1 MTDGNS
7 PSNTNIGQSA
17 EGIIGQTV
25 MGAAIGDHNQTI
37 GQVLDGGMVV
47 YGQVVIYNTSTVDSD
62 SSTSKTRASEIGPNP
77 YQGLLAFQETDGD
90 HFFGRDQ
97 QIKDLW
103 EKFRGVHEASIIRFL
118 AIYGPSG
125 SGKSS
130 LARAGLIPEL
140 SRRPL
145 PGRNRARV
153 AVLIPGSHPLE
164 ALATVLAEIAT
175 GDRTPIIKAKEFSIV
190 LQQPNSD
197 GEYEGLRQI
206 ANALPEIA
214 IKPLVVLVDQLE
226 EVFTLCEDQRERDAF
241 IGNLLCAASESS
253 KRVSVIVTLRSDFLG
268 LTQKNPHLNQLL
280 ASQGF
285 FVAAMNV
292 EGLREAITKP
302 AELAGYPLDQSTVD
316 LLIEQTE
323 GREGAL
329 PLLQFALT
337 QIWAGLAEGREP
349 AETLRAIGGVGGA
362 LAKEAQRIFESLNS
376 KEQKIAKRVFLGLVQ
391 LGEGTKDTRRRT
403 ELERIVSHGEQQEQV
418 MKVIARFSD
427 SGTRLI
433 TLADNAGT
441 ITAEVTHES
450 LIDNWQQMRLW
461 LNESRGDLRFQRRLD
476 EAAIIWNE
484 NGRPDGNLWRSPD
497 LDLLRQYHERAD
509 DDMTPL
515 QIEFFNHSIHAF
527 DEAEKKR
534 KRQRVEQLVDKV
546 EISLIRNQPIN
557 AIINAIA
564 ATGVSQSVLEQFP
577 GHPKFSSVIGCLLD
591 VVRVNSLEKNLL
603 LHEDVVSSVAYSP
616 DGKSIVSGCEDNTLQ
631 IWNARTG
638 EPIGTRL
645 GNPLKK
651 EVGSGVTS
659 VAFSPYGQRIASGHA
674 DNTVRLWNAITGV
687 PIGNPLVHGD
697 ATSSQLIFDQTVTAY
712 NSVNSVAFSPDGKY
726 IISGSGDDTVRVWD
740 ANTGVPIG
748 NPLKGHESSVYS
760 VAYSPDGKYIV
771 SGGPD
776 NTILIWNAKRGAQMG
791 RPLVHESATPH
802 EDWTYSVMFSPDG
815 QRIISGSG
823 RTILIWDV
831 NTRRLINTLQGHTD
845 SVYSVAFSP
854 NGQYIVS
861 GGEDNTVRV
870 WNATTGKQIGEPLR
884 HEDDV
889 KSVVFSPDGQ
899 HIVSGSKDNT
909 VRIWSVSTNAPIG
922 RILQVHSNRVT
933 SVAFNPDGQYIASA
947 TRQPILM
954 VRSADGR
961 SLVSA
966 DSQSIASKAGGETVR
981 ISDVNTGQQMVQP
994 LQVCAWSV
1002 AYSPNGQRIASGG
1015 TDKTV
1020 RIWDATTGM
1029 QIGKPLQGHEDDV
1042 KSVAYSPNGQRIASG
1057 GDKTVRIWDVT
1068 TGEQIGEP
1076 LCHEDD
1082 VKSVAYSP
1090 DGQRIASGGDKTV
1103 RIWDATTG
1111 MQIGKPLQGHREG
1124 ISSVTF
1130 SPDGKHII
1138 SCSYD
1143 YTVRIWDAETGVPVG
1158 KPLQGHTDAL
1168 DTAAYSP
1175 DGQFIVSGSRDC
1187 TVRIWDANTGV
1198 PIGKPLQGHTD
1209 TVSSVAFSPDGKRI
1223 VSGSW
1228 DNTVRVWDIA
1238 WESLLPIA
1246 CNQLRYHPSLNQ
1258 PTTDEACEAK
1268 QICERYVQEAQMVE
1282 QENSQIQFVNQT
1294 QTQFANQVILT
1305 PVQEQ
1310 VALEETLTPFTSEEW
1325 QTLQYAPLWVFSA
1338 VAHADGK
1345 VDDQEFS
1352 VLAKNISKASL
1363 YKIPLTRDVFAS
1375 ILGDFNNIMGQYGAD
1390 SRDVSEGLRD
1400 VVEILD
1406 SKVSLEESEN
1416 FKQALIFL
1424 GVEIANASGGGFLGL
1439 GNKMSNEEASALS
1452 IIAALLEADLS

>member
-47 YGQVVIYNTSTVDSD
+47 YGQVVIYNTSTVDLD
-62 SSTSKTRASEIGPNP
+62 SSASKTRASEIRPNP
-77 YQGLLAFQETDGD
+77 YQGLLAFQENDGYR
-90 HFFGRDQ
+90 FFGRDQ

-103 EKFRGVHEASIIRFL
+103 EKLRGVHEASVIRFL

-145 PGRNRARV
+145 PGRDRARV
-153 AVLIPGSHPLE
+153 AVLVPGSHPLE

-175 GDRTPIIKAKEFSIV
+175 GDRTSISKAKDFAVV

-206 ANALPEIA
+206 ADALPEIA
-214 IKPLVVLVDQLE
+214 IKPLVILVDQLE
-226 EVFTLCEDQRERDAF
+226 EVFTLCEDQEARKAF
-241 IGNLLCAASESS
+241 ISNLLCAAAESS
-253 KRVSVIVTLRSDFLG
+253 KRVSVIATLRSDFLG
-268 LTQKNPHLNQLL
+268 LTQKNPHLNELV

-285 FVAAMNV
+285 LVAAMNV
-292 EGLREAITKP
+292 EGLRQAITKP
-302 AELAGYPLDQSTVD
+302 AELAGYPLDRSTID

-337 QIWAGLAEGREP
+337 QIWTGLAEGREP

-376 KEQKIAKRVFLGLVQ
+376 EEQRIAKRIFLGLVQ
-391 LGEGTKDTRRRT
+391 LGEGAKDTRRRT
-403 ELERIVSHGEQQEQV
+403 ELERIVSHGDQQEQV
-418 MKVIARFSD
+418 MKVITRFSD

-450 LIDNWQQMRLW
+450 LIDNWQQMKAW

-497 LDLLRQYHERAD
+497 LDLLRQYHECAV

-515 QIEFFNHSIHAF
+515 QIEFFNHSINAF
-527 DEAEKKR
+527 DEVEKKR

-557 AIINAIA
+557 AITNAIA
-564 ATGVSQSVLEQFP
+564 AIGVSQSVLEQFP

-591 VVRVNSLEKNLL
+591 VVRVNYVEKNLL
-603 LHEDVVSSVAYSP
+603 LHEDAVFSVAYSP

-638 EPIGTRL
+638 EPIGARL
-645 GNPLKK
+645 GNPSTKD
-651 EVGSGVTS
+651 VGSEVTS
-659 VAFSPYGQRIASGHA
+659 VAFSPDGQRIVSGYA
-674 DNTVRLWNAITGV
+674 DNTVQLWNAITGV
-687 PIGNPLVHGD
+687 PLGNPLVHGD

-726 IISGSGDDTVRVWD
+726 IISGSGDNTVRVWD
-740 ANTGVPIG
+740 ANTGKSVYKPLQG
-748 NPLKGHESSVYS
+748 HTNPVYS

-776 NTILIWNAKRGAQMG
+776 TTILIWDAKRGIRIGNLLIDKLFDEPVAEAHPG
-791 RPLVHESATPH
+791 WVC
-802 EDWTYSVMFSPDG
+802 SVGFSPDG
-815 QRIISGSG
+815 QQIISGFSNV
-823 RTILIWDV
+823 IAVWDAS
-831 NTRRLINTLQGHTD
+831 THEPTGILQGHTGD
-845 SVYSVAFSP
+845 VTSVAFSP

-861 GGEDNTVRV
+861 GGEDHTVRV
-870 WNATTGKQIGEPLR
+870 WDATKGEQIGELLR

-889 KSVVFSPDGQ
+889 KSVAFSPDGQ

-909 VRIWSVSTNAPIG
+909 VRIWSVSINAPIG
-922 RILQVHSNRVT
+922 KILQAHNDRVT
-933 SVAFNPDGQYIASA
+933 SVAFSPDGQHIIS
-947 TRQPILM
+947 
-954 VRSADGR
+954 SSHDH
-961 SLVSA
+961 
-966 DSQSIASKAGGETVR
+966 TVR
-981 ISDVNTGQQMVQP
+981 ISDVITGQQMIQP
-994 LQVCAWSV
+994 LQFHAW
-1002 AYSPNGQRIASGG
+1002 
-1015 TDKTV
+1015 
-1020 RIWDATTGM
+1020 
-1029 QIGKPLQGHEDDV
+1029 
-1042 KSVAYSPNGQRIASG
+1042 
-1057 GDKTVRIWDVT
+1057 
-1068 TGEQIGEP
+1068 
-1076 LCHEDD
+1076 
-1082 VKSVAYSP
+1082 SVAYSP
-1090 DGQRIASGGDKTV
+1090 DGQRIVSGGGDNTVRIWNARSGMSIGNPLQGHEGDSVMERVSSVAYSPDGQRIVSGGGDNTARIWDASTGTPIGKPIIAYEGGYSGSIHVAYSPDGKRLVSCSPDNTV
-1103 RIWDATTG
+1103 RIWDANTG
-1111 MQIGKPLQGHREG
+1111 APIGKPLQGHREEVE
-1124 ISSVTF
+1124 SVAF

-1138 SCSYD
+1138 SGSAD
-1143 YTVRIWDAETGVPVG
+1143 HTVRIWDVETGEPIG
-1158 KPLQGHTDAL
+1158 KPLQGHTDIV
-1168 DTAAYSP
+1168 DTVAYSP
-1175 DGQFIVSGSRDC
+1175 DGQFIVSGSRDY
-1187 TVRIWDANTGV
+1187 TVRIWDVNTGTA
-1198 PIGKPLQGHTD
+1198 IGKPLQGHTD
-1209 TVSSVAFSPDGKRI
+1209 AVSSVAFSPDGKLI

-1294 QTQFANQVILT
+1294 QFANQVILT

-1310 VALEETLTPFTSEEW
+1310 VALEETLTPFASREW

-1338 VAHADGK
+1338 VADVDGK
-1345 VDDQEFS
+1345 VDDQEWSALFKEI
-1352 VLAKNISKASL
+1352 AEASL
-1363 YKIPLTRDVFAS
+1363 YQVPLIRDVFTS
-1375 ILGDFNNIMGQYGAD
+1375 ISEDVNNILKRYGAD
-1390 SRDVSEGLRD
+1390 SRDVSDGLRD

-1406 SKVSLEESEN
+1406 SKVSLEESVS
-1416 FKQALIFL
+1416 FKHALIFL
-1424 GVEIANASGGGFLGL
+1424 GVKIANASGGGFLGL
-1439 GNKMSNEEASALS
+1439 GNKMTDEETSALS
-1452 IIAALLEADLS
+1452 IIAALLEADLSAFT